1 MEDRDLLLVTCY
13 NVTTWSRI
21 ENRGSRI
28 KDQDRETGLRIFW
41 MRAYNTRA
49 LSRKVT
55 SYVFVLA
62 SFKNGNSPNCN
73 EFLFCSSEYLTDENG
88 PRQCKLQFMMGGIYW
103 SFCSFPAARILICNK
118 TWQKSALPLRED
130 RTREGLRGGGR
141 RALCVSI
148 CLS

>member
-1 MEDRDLLLVTCY
+1 
-13 NVTTWSRI
+13 
-21 ENRGSRI
+21 
-28 KDQDRETGLRIFW
+28 

-103 SFCSFPAARILICNK
+103 SFCSFSLFPIKLGKNARLQAKIG
-118 TWQKSALPLRED
+118 RMRGYEEV
-130 RTREGLRGGGR
+130 EGF
-141 RALCVSI
+141 VSQFQVEETNNRVRI
-148 CLS
+148 S